1 MPQTPQTKDEVQK
14 AKEKIDSQREALYKD
29 GVGVG
34 TARQREK
41 SLSSQ
46 EKSLSDLKEVRIKIA
61 FEPSESFTQE
71 IVREIKKRF
80 GEGYV
85 LDLSVQN
92 SLLGGAVIEADG
104 KHWDYSLRK
113 IFEEKTQ

>member
-14 AKEKIDSQREALYKD
+14 AKEEIDSQREALYRD

-34 TARQREK
+34 VARQREK
-41 SLSSQ
+41 SLSDQ
-46 EKSLSDLKEVRIKIA
+46 EKSLSALKEVRVRIA
-61 FEPSESFTQE
+61 FEPSEDFTQE

-80 GEGYV
+80 GEEYV
-85 LDLSVQN
+85 LDLLVQN
-92 SLLGGAVIEADG
+92 NLLGGVVIEADG
-104 KHWDYSLRK
+104 KYWDYSLKK